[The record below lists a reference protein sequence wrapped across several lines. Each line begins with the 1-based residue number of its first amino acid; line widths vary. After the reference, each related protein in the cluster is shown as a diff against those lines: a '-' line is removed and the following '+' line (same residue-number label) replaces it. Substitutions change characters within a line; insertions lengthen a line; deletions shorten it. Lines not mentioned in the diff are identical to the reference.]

1 MAQQSGGA
9 VVLFAGLVLAGVYFT
24 RDESLGRPAPAL
36 SLRET
41 YGGHVDLQSYRG
53 QPLLLVFWMPSCGIC
68 RAELPLIDRMAPEF
82 RGKGVAVVAI
92 DVGDADAGR
101 DYLRSNHIDVTSL
114 EDTEGAAAQAYKVSG
129 VPKLVLIG
137 ADGKIKRAQAGMAD
151 ESGLREWM
159 NAATGS

>member
-1 MAQQSGGA
+1 M
-9 VVLFAGLVLAGVYFT
+9 LAGVYFT

-41 YGGHVDLQSYRG
+41 YGGHVDGQSYRG
-53 QPLLLVFWMPSCGIC
+53 QPLLLVFSCGIC
-68 RAELPLIDRMAPEF
+68 GAELPPIDRMAPEF
-82 RGKGVAVVAI
+82 RGKGVAVVAT
-92 DVGDADAGR
+92 DVGDTDAGR
-101 DYLRSNHIDVTSL
+101 HYLRSNRIGVTSI

-129 VPKLVLIG
+129 VPTLVPIG